1 MKGSMVARKR
11 FCLGVCLCCRCASTP
26 SHSMMTSSLLASSMH
41 GKIFALVRTLEAGF
55 VPSLAV
61 DPHEFIAAVRI
72 DRQMHELVDHG
83 PDGITGFGLAER
95 PCLSG

>member
-1 MKGSMVARKR
+1 MLSVRFYTVPLDDDEQLARILYAR
-11 FCLGVCLCCRCASTP
+11 QD
-26 SHSMMTSSLLASSMH
+26 
-41 GKIFALVRTLEAGF
+41 FALVRTLEAGF

-95 PCLSG
+95 PCLPGIKPML